1 MSKVT
6 VVGAGHVGEMTT
18 FFLSEMDLAELVV
31 IDIVED
37 MPQGKALDMYEG
49 TPVRGSDCKVRGTN
63 DWADIQ
69 GSDIV
74 VVTAGLA
81 RKPGMSR
88 DDLQKKNADIIGDI
102 STQIK
107 ERAPG
112 ALVVMVTNPLD
123 VMAYHACK
131 VTGFSPNRVVGMAGV
146 LDSTRLRSF
155 IAMELNLSVLDVQ
168 AMVLGGH
175 GDSMVPLVRHAT
187 VAGIPVTELVPKDR
201 LDAIVER
208 TRMGGGEIVKLLKT
222 GSAYYAPA
230 AAAAQMVDSILK
242 NRRRILPCAAYL
254 TGQYGM
260 SDIYLGVPVIL
271 GANGVEEILE
281 IDLTPEE
288 MDALRRSGEA
298 VASQVK
304 LL

>member
-18 FFLSEMDLAELVV
+18 YYLSEMDLAELVV

-49 TPVRGSDCKVRGTN
+49 TPVRGSDTKVRGTN

-88 DDLQKKNADIIGDI
+88 DDLQKKNAEIIGDI
-102 STQIK
+102 CTQIK
-107 ERAPG
+107 ERAPD
-112 ALVVMVTNPLD
+112 AHVVMVTNPLD
-123 VMAYHACK
+123 VMAYHAYK
-131 VTGFSPNRVVGMAGV
+131 VTGFPANRVVGMAGV
-146 LDSTRLRSF
+146 LDSTRFRSF
-155 IAMELNLSVLDVQ
+155 IAMELNVSVLDVQ

-175 GDSMVPLVRHAT
+175 GDSMVPMVRHAT
-187 VAGIPVTELVPKDR
+187 VGGIPVTELIPKDR
-201 LDAIVER
+201 LEEIVQR

-230 AAAAQMVDSILK
+230 ASAAQMVDSILK
-242 NRRRILPCAAYL
+242 NRRRILPCAAHL
-254 TGQYGM
+254 SGQYGM

-271 GANGVEEILE
+271 GANGVEEIIEL
-281 IDLTPEE
+281 DLTPEE
-288 MDALRRSGEA
+288 TEALKRSGEA
-298 VASQVK
+298 VATQVK